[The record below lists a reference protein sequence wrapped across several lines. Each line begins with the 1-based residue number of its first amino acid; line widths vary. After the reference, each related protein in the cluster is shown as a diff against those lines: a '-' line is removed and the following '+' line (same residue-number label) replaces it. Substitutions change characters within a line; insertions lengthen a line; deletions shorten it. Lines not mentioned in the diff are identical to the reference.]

1 MTYIDSRCSYW
12 FWNRYSAGWR
22 GICAKLGNNIR
33 PVLSLMAYVYDQAN
47 KQKLLV
53 SAFQQHLYSVM
64 VPVGAGMVPVP
75 VGAGAGKMMPL
86 AYFCQVNQ

>member
-1 MTYIDSRCSYW
+1 
-12 FWNRYSAGWR
+12 
-22 GICAKLGNNIR
+22 
-33 PVLSLMAYVYDQAN
+33 MAYVYDQAN

-86 AYFCQVNQ
+86 AYFCQVNQKFAKPMISSVTNETYPEMSKTNVH